1 MTKGC
6 FLQFYADIKF
16 ILLVSDLQYKIYAGY
31 QELNT
36 WNSYTTSNN
45 IIRDLSFLSLNTF
58 IH

>member
-45 IIRDLSFLSLNTF
+45 IIFRLN
-58 IH
+58 